1 MVYIS
6 CSFVSNSSSEITISK
21 NKEKVPLN
29 PGKYWNPTK
38 KLYYPWAL
46 VVIRDISSTKMTKH
60 YLYSP
65 SSEQMTHP
73 LCTGLM
79 PKNNHSHKHV
89 HLNGEKSLV
98 FSLLRSQSGCKESR
112 FYGLPFGQVFDEQHW
127 LQFFCNLNFPI
138 NFTCPLGK

>member
-1 MVYIS
+1 MFLCFKLIIRNYHIQKQRKSTFKPKKILKPNIKIVLPL
-6 CSFVSNSSSEITISK
+6 SSSSHQWYQLIK
-21 NKEKVPLN
+21 NDK
-29 PGKYWNPTK
+29 
-38 KLYYPWAL
+38 AL
-46 VVIRDISSTKMTKH
+46 FVFSFIR
-60 YLYSP
+60 
-65 SSEQMTHP
+65 EMTHP
-73 LCTGLM
+73 LCTRLM

-127 LQFFCNLNFPI
+127 LRFFCNLNFPI